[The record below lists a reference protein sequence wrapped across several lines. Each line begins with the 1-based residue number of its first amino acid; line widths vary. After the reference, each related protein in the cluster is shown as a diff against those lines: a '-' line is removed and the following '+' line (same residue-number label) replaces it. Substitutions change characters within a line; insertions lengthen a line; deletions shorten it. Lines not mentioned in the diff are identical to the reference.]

1 MAIPRREPVELQ
13 AYAMDNLRYIRNTI
27 ERAGSFTAVP
37 GAGGIWM
44 ASSALAAA
52 WLAHSQGAEGHG
64 SGRWL
69 AVWIFEAVLA
79 MAIGILA
86 AARKSRRAGLPVL
99 SGPGRKFLAGFAPA
113 MLAGAVL
120 TAALYAG
127 GGAVFLPG
135 MWLLLYGAAVLSAGG
150 ASVRVVPLMGCCF
163 MAAGTVAL
171 FLPPEWGDAAL
182 AAGFGGI
189 HMVFGTIIAVKYGG

>member
-1 MAIPRREPVELQ
+1 MAMPGKQPVELH
-13 AYAMDNLRYIRNTI
+13 AYAMDNLRYIRDTI

-37 GAGGIWM
+37 GAGGIAM
-44 ASSALAAA
+44 AVSALAAA
-52 WLAHSQGAEGHG
+52 WVAHSQTIA
-64 SGRWL
+64 GRGNGPWL
-69 AVWIFEAVLA
+69 AVWLAEAVLA

-86 AARKSRRAGLPVL
+86 AARKSRRARLPVI

-127 GGAVFLPG
+127 GGAAYLPG

-150 ASVRVVPLMGCCF
+150 ASVRVVPLMGFCF
-163 MAAGTVAL
+163 MAAGTLAL
-171 FLPPEWGDAAL
+171 FLPPAWGDLVL

-189 HMVFGTIIAVKYGG
+189 HMVFGTIIAVNYGG